1 MVSLSAVCVA
11 TLEEQ
16 KIIKCT
22 DNRLG
27 IRIILSYQQCYK
39 LAS

>member
-1 MVSLSAVCVA
+1 MVSISAVCVA

-16 KIIKCT
+16 KLVICT
-22 DNRLG
+22 DIRLG
-27 IRIILSYQQCYK
+27 IRIIPSYQQCYK